1 MGKVVLPAHIS
12 NAKHHLAQ
20 RTASQWLSPFACF
33 GLTLAPKKTQ
43 GHDRKYTVKKK
54 VHRKA
59 ATDMQRAVSQDGG
72 ITVV

>member
-1 MGKVVLPAHIS
+1 MVNIVFSTHKS
-12 NAKHHLAQ
+12 NAKHHIAQ
-20 RTASQWLSPFACF
+20 RTASQWLLPFACF